1 MRRFI
6 YLSAILLISSM
17 IARADE
23 TITVSATNSDISAN
37 LDLKVVAKLF
47 GEAKDLEDFEQ
58 RLNNPD
64 SAFVNL
70 DLNGDGDVDYIRV
83 IETTSG
89 NRHLI
94 VLQAVLAKDIYQ
106 DVASIYVE
114 KDETTSQVSVQ
125 VIGDEYIYGTNYVI
139 EPVYIYRPVIYDW
152 FWSPYWVCWNSPW
165 YWGYWPHWWHTWGC
179 IHYWAY
185 WDHCHH
191 FHHHH
196 GGCSFHYAQ
205 SARPASRTMSEGV
218 SRQDYATAN
227 PGHSFSERNSGRTN
241 ARQLPYSTRSGGR
254 SGDATSTHSGA
265 STTSASSSS
274 ASGRTYGSAYTGA
287 STRNPSTNSNG
298 NGSHAVST
306 RPVNSSSTRP
316 ANSGS
321 SSSATTRNP
330 SANSNGNGSH
340 AVSSRPVNNS
350 SSSRP
355 TYSSSSSSTSRPAGY
370 SNSSTTR
377 SPSSS
382 NGSHAVSTRPSSYS
396 GHSSGSYSGSHSSG
410 SYSGGGGASTR
421 GGGGGGAST
430 RR

>member
-89 NRHLI
+89 NKHLI

-114 KDETTSQVSVQ
+114 KDEATSKVSVQ

-139 EPVYIYRPVIYDW
+139 EPVYIYRPVIYNW

-179 IHYWAY
+179 MHYWAY
-185 WDHCHH
+185 WDHCYH

-196 GGCSFHYAQ
+196 SGCSFHYAQ

-218 SRQDYATAN
+218 GRHDYATAN
-227 PGHSFSERNSGRTN
+227 PGRSFTERNAGKTN
-241 ARQLPYSTRSGGR
+241 ARQIPYSTRSGGR
-254 SGDATSTHSGA
+254 SGETASSYSGA
-265 STTSASSSS
+265 STSSASASS
-274 ASGRTYGSAYTGA
+274 RTYGSAYTGA
-287 STRNPSTNSNG
+287 SAG
-298 NGSHAVST
+298 AST
-306 RPVNSSSTRP
+306 RS
-316 ANSGS
+316 
-321 SSSATTRNP
+321 
-330 SANSNGNGSH
+330 NGSH
-340 AVSSRPVNNS
+340 AVSSRPSVTTSRPVTTGTSNSGASTRSSSTVSSNGNGTHAVSSRPSSSS

-355 TYSSSSSSTSRPAGY
+355 VYNSGSHSSSSSSSTSTRSASSY
-370 SNSSTTR
+370 SNSSR
-377 SPSSS
+377 SGGYS
-382 NGSHAVSTRPSSYS
+382 GSSYS
-396 GHSSGSYSGSHSSG
+396 GGHSSG
-410 SYSGGGGASTR
+410 SYSGGGGGSTR